1 MGKFKVV
8 ITDREYENIDNEL
21 RILKQIDA
29 DVYDYQL
36 RDPHEIAKVA
46 ADADAVIFQYA
57 NITRELIEQ
66 MPKCK
71 IIAKYATGTD
81 GVDIAAATE
90 HGIYYTNVLDYCT
103 DEVSDHAMAM
113 ILAHSRRLFTYSRY
127 VAGGNWYGKPKKVH
141 RLRDQVVGVVGFGRI
156 ARAVVDKL
164 KPFCDHIWAYDA
176 FCDPKVIEDY
186 GVVPKT
192 FDELIEGADI
202 ISIHCPLTDDTFH
215 MFNRTTF
222 ERMKNTAAI
231 INVGR
236 GAVIAQEDLVWALN
250 RKEIIG
256 AALDV
261 LEHEPVEFD
270 NPLVERNNVI
280 ITPHTAWYSLE
291 SQAQLQST
299 PAEEVVR
306 VLTGE
311 LPHNLVNRDVLKV
324 LGKA

>member
-21 RILKQIDA
+21 RILKEIDA
-29 DVYDYQL
+29 DVNDYQL
-36 RDPHEIAKVA
+36 RDPREIVKVA

-57 NITRELIEQ
+57 NINRALIEQ

-81 GVDIAAATE
+81 GVDIDAATE
-90 HGIYYTNVLDYCT
+90 HGIYYTNVMDYCT
-103 DEVSDHAMAM
+103 DEVSDHAVAM
-113 ILAHSRRLFTYSRY
+113 ILAHSRSLFTYSRY

-141 RLRDQVVGVVGFGRI
+141 RLRDQIIGVVGFGRI
-156 ARAVVDKL
+156 ARAVVSKL
-164 KPFCDHIWAYDA
+164 RPMCDHIWAYD
-176 FCDPKVIEDY
+176 PSPNPELMKEY
-186 GVVPKT
+186 GVEQKT
-192 FDELIEGADI
+192 FEELVEGADI
-202 ISIHCPLTDDTFH
+202 ITIHTPLTDDTFH

-222 ERMKNTAAI
+222 EKMKSTAAI
-231 INVGR
+231 INVAR
-236 GAVIAQEDLVWALN
+236 GAVISQEDLIWALN

-270 NPLVERNNVI
+270 SPLVGRSNVI
-280 ITPHTAWYSLE
+280 ITPHTAWYSIE

-306 VLTGE
+306 ALTGQI
-311 LPHNLVNRDVLKV
+311 PKNIVNKEVLKV